1 MMRTRESKNRRP
13 STFGSHRLSIGAIVT
28 VLTALAILGGCEDR
42 HLGIVD
48 PTGSPPLIRA
58 FRILPDSIALNTL
71 TPTGG
76 QYSISLFCQG
86 QISDPDGLSS
96 IRSVVAD
103 LIAPGGG
110 DPILSISLSGDS
122 TAGKVRYFSGQMQF
136 SVTKTDIGA
145 YHVQLRAT
153 DDRGLASNSI
163 ERRLLIWRNNAAPV
177 LSNLIAPDTV
187 FLPASD
193 SLLIPM
199 SVAVFDSNGLGDVQE
214 VFFRSLDSSD
224 PTKKYFLQDNGD
236 LVNYGDQT
244 AGDGIYSIIIKLY
257 PTNAKKT
264 YRFAFQALDASSDT
278 SATLLHFMTV
288 R

>member
-1 MMRTRESKNRRP
+1 MMRTREYKNRR
-13 STFGSHRLSIGAIVT
+13 SSASASRTLSIGAV
-28 VLTALAILGGCEDR
+28 VLGATILAVLGGCEDR
-42 HLGIVD
+42 QLGIVD
-48 PTGSPPLIRA
+48 PSGSPPFIRL
-58 FRILPDSIALNTL
+58 FRITPDSVSLNAL

-76 QYSISLFCQG
+76 QYSISLSCQG
-86 QISDPDGLSS
+86 QISDPDGPSS
-96 IRSVVAD
+96 IGPVAAD

-110 DPILSISLSGDS
+110 DPLLSISLSGDS
-122 TAGKVRYFSGQMQF
+122 TAGGIRYFSGQMRF

-153 DDRGLASNSI
+153 DDRGLTGNLIA
-163 ERRLLIWRNNAAPV
+163 RRLMIWRTNAAPV
-177 LSNLIAPDTV
+177 ISNLAAPDTV
-187 FLPASD
+187 FLPLID

-236 LVNYGDQT
+236 LKNYGDGT

-257 PTNAKKT
+257 PTNARKT
-264 YRFAFQALDASSDT
+264 YRFAFQAIDASSDT
-278 SATLLHFMTV
+278 SATLVHYMTV
-288 R
+288 N